1 MKIFLIG
8 VCVLS
13 AALAQQAG
21 AQPKPESQAAAPAA
35 ESPAPAEESRFT
47 GWVEIGYRWRTDV
60 AGSFDTYRSIV
71 NLGSGPKL
79 FGAELSIV
87 DPQRRAFDRVDMR
100 AYSWGGEPYTTFH
113 LQAKKTRYYDFTAD
127 YRNIAFFNALPSF
140 ADPLLSRGI
149 VLNERSFDTRRRFGA
164 FDLELRPG
172 ARLRPYLFYSRDAGS
187 GHGVTTLVSD
197 ADEFPVPN
205 RLRDSTNLYRG
216 GLRME
221 FNRLHVTLE
230 QGGTTFKDDQSLY
243 QGPGAVNPGNQL
255 TPFLNN
261 NIVLSG
267 LVAAYG
273 IGSHSIYS
281 KGLLTASPARW
292 LDVYGQFLF
301 SQPQSDVNYQQ
312 TASGNLVL
320 QSQVLFYTGQQFLA
334 TSAAK
339 LPHTTGQAG
348 GEIRPVRRIRGTALW
363 VTDRLHNAG
372 SAPTNQTL
380 ITATGPAQMTTLLA
394 STLARD
400 YSYTEG
406 NVFFDVTPRLIFRGG
421 YRYEWGEGADVILP
435 AAGLAG
441 LERGHLRRNTG
452 LGGITWR
459 PSAKLSASA
468 QTEVAS
474 SGAVYFRTS
483 LSDYQK
489 VRGQVRYQPLPSL
502 SAAVDLSFL
511 TNDNPTAG
519 SGYEFH
525 ARQGSVSLSWAPQA
539 NKIIDFE
546 ASYGRAAIKSNLY
559 YLAPQTLTPELS
571 AYREN
576 ANIVTALVN
585 ATIRPAHSARL
596 TAGGSF
602 VRSAGSR
609 ATRFYEPLVRASIP
623 VVNSVSWFSE
633 WRYYGYA
640 EPFYLYEAFRTHL
653 VSTGLRIGR

>member
-1 MKIFLIG
+1 MKILLIAM
-8 VCVLS
+8 CALS
-13 AALAQQAG
+13 SVLAQQAG
-21 AQPKPESQAAAPAA
+21 TQPEQAQTPAAQSA

-47 GWVEIGYRWRTDV
+47 GWVEVGYRWRTHV

-79 FGAELSIV
+79 FGAEFSLI
-87 DPQRRAFDRVDMR
+87 DPQKRAFDRLDVR
-100 AYSWGGEPYTTFH
+100 ALSWGGEPYTTFH
-113 LQAKKTRYYDFTAD
+113 LQARKSRYYDFAAD
-127 YRNIAFFNALPSF
+127 YRNIAYFNALPSF

-149 VLNERSFDTRRRFGA
+149 IVNERSFDTRRRFAA

-172 ARLRPYLFYSRDAGS
+172 ARVRPYFSYSRDAGA
-187 GHGVTTLVSD
+187 GNGVTTFVSD
-197 ADEFPVPN
+197 ADEFPVPD

-216 GLRME
+216 GVRVELS
-221 FNRLHVTLE
+221 RLHLTLE

-255 TPFLNN
+255 TPFLSN

-273 IGSHSIYS
+273 IGGHSVYS
-281 KGLLTASPARW
+281 KGLLTATPARW

-312 TASGNLVL
+312 TATGNLVL
-320 QSQVLFYTGQQFLA
+320 QSQLLFYTGQQFLA

-339 LPHTTGQAG
+339 LPHTMGQAG
-348 GEIRPVRRIRGTALW
+348 GEIRPVRRIRVTALW

-372 SAPTNQTL
+372 SASSTQTL
-380 ITATGPAQMTTLLA
+380 TPAGGPVQIAALLA
-394 STLARD
+394 STLERD
-400 YSYTEG
+400 YSYAEG
-406 NVFFDVTPRLIFRGG
+406 NVFVDVTSRLRLRGG
-421 YRYEWGEGADVILP
+421 YRYEWGKGADLITP

-452 LGGITWR
+452 LGGIIWR
-459 PSAKLSASA
+459 PAAKLSASA
-468 QTEVAS
+468 ESEVAS

-489 VRGQVRYQPLPSL
+489 VRGQVRYQPLASL

-511 TNDNPTAG
+511 TNNNPAAG
-519 SGYEFH
+519 SRYEFH
-525 ARQGSVSLSWAPQA
+525 ARQGSVSLFWAPQA
-539 NKIIDFE
+539 NKSIDFE
-546 ASYGRAAIKSNLY
+546 ASYGRASMRSNIY
-559 YLAPQTLTPELS
+559 YLEPQNLVPKLS

-576 ANIVTALVN
+576 ANIVTTLVN
-585 ATIRPAHSARL
+585 ATIRRSHSVRL

-602 VRSAGSR
+602 IRSSGSR
-609 ATRFYEPLVRASIP
+609 ATRFYEPLLRASVP
-623 VVNSVSWFSE
+623 VMKNVSWFSE

-640 EPFYLYEAFRTHL
+640 EPFYAYEAFRTHL